1 MATETPSAPPP
12 AAPKPRSVVVEAPDE
27 NKARAAAAEALKV
40 PANQLVLKV
49 VKREKKGPFGLGGEV
64 LTIQATWQPPSV
76 AAKPAATAAPLD
88 EDGKVEF
95 SCVRGRLSVAIHK
108 PMGRGRAADLSAVE
122 RLIEGWPL
130 DARDDD
136 VLTQSLKAQDGK
148 PRVFA
153 TLGPSIQ
160 PPEGAA
166 AAVRVAK
173 DEFTAWLIPWNP
185 EPLTA
190 AAIFDLVGGA
200 GIVNGLD
207 EQLVEHLH
215 DNVLDHPTVIAR
227 GQLPKDG
234 QDARIEFVFEVLQG
248 EKDRAKEQKAEAAVA
263 GPDRVDFRE
272 MGGG

>member
-1 MATETPSAPPP
+1 MAAETPSAPTAP
-12 AAPKPRSVVVEAPDE
+12 PKPRSVVVEAPDE

-64 LTIQATWQPPSV
+64 LTIQATWQPPSA
-76 AAKPAATAAPLD
+76 AAKAVPPPVD
-88 EDGKVEF
+88 EAGKVEF
-95 SCVRGRLSVAIHK
+95 SCIKGKLSVAIHK
-108 PMGRGRAADLSAVE
+108 PMGRGRAADISAVE
-122 RLIEGWPL
+122 KLIEGWPL

-153 TLGPSIQ
+153 TLGPSVK
-160 PPEGAA
+160 PPDDAG

-190 AAIFDLVGGA
+190 AAIFDVVGSA

-207 EQLVEHLH
+207 EELVEHLH
-215 DNVLDHPTVIAR
+215 DKVLDHPTVIAR

-234 QDARIEFVFEVLQG
+234 QDAHIEYVFE
-248 EKDRAKEQKAEAAVA
+248 
-263 GPDRVDFRE
+263 
-272 MGGG
+272 